1 LLAQFLD
8 LSNKVAKRLR
18 DAHFLARTITI
29 KVRFSNFTSVT
40 RSKSLISS
48 TDLATEI
55 YTTSKN
61 LFEAM
66 NLQRARVRLVGVRAT
81 GLIPTNESAI
91 QLELS
96 DRDAGWREAEAAMD
110 QVTQKFGSAA
120 VKPARLIETD
130 N

>member
-1 LLAQFLD
+1 MLAQLLD

-18 DAHFLARTITI
+18 DAQFFSRTITI
-29 KVRFSNFTSVT
+29 KVRFADFTSIT
-40 RSKSLISS
+40 RSKSLISP
-48 TDLATEI
+48 TDLATDI
-55 YTTSKN
+55 YATSKN

-81 GLIPTNESAI
+81 GLIPASESAI

-96 DRDAGWREAEAAMD
+96 DRDTGWREAEAAMD
-110 QVTQKFGSAA
+110 QVTQKFGRAA
-120 VKPARLIETD
+120 VKPARLIDTE